1 MDATGSASHVTLS
14 MFYRHFCEQTC
25 SVCQS
30 GYGDLVNL
38 LTWTRCCPACLQKRV
53 PELRVAT
60 AASARRILGLS
71 KGSIKTLPSLKS
83 VPGVFSMDEKPR
95 AARVQ
100 VVGAQSALSAFGDAD
115 PESAQTADMVSRP
128 GLEFMACCALPNYD
142 PLTKR
147 IQNGVSCAG
156 CQLVVEAGID
166 AQVVALRSSRH
177 GLFDRRALDAL

>member
-1 MDATGSASHVTLS
+1 
-14 MFYRHFCEQTC
+14 
-25 SVCQS
+25 
-30 GYGDLVNL
+30 
-38 LTWTRCCPACLQKRV
+38 
-53 PELRVAT
+53 
-60 AASARRILGLS
+60 
-71 KGSIKTLPSLKS
+71 
-83 VPGVFSMDEKPR
+83 MDEKPR